1 MPMSEQY
8 EVMETVEEA
17 VEEVVDTPVDE
28 PDVDLETEPEE
39 TVEEDYSEADKS
51 FLDRFEIQFDK
62 GAKKFES
69 LEQLKEAAEM
79 GSALPRY
86 KDKVSTL
93 ENNPA
98 YKWVDKYMKESGYSD
113 PSNFVKAIEVNAK
126 TEEFVNKGMSQ
137 EDAVSAAEE
146 FVSRNASGT
155 DLKGKEIDSFLEWHN
170 GKVESGKFT
179 ESLDASNIPQTV
191 QDAYEN
197 GQSLKEAY
205 MDYILD
211 DIKVKTEQDTLKK
224 IAKNKETSA
233 GALRDGKPNNTKDM
247 TVAQVNKTLSNMS
260 TSEQGKWLD
269 ANWGV
274 VEKSGYFK

>member
-1 MPMSEQY
+1 MSEDY
-8 EVMETVEEA
+8 EVMETVETPE
-17 VEEVVDTPVDE
+17 EEVVDTPVDE
-28 PDVDLETEPEE
+28 TEEVVETETEE
-39 TVEEDYSEADKS
+39 QEEPDYSEADKS
-51 FLDRFEIQFDK
+51 FLERFEIQFDK
-62 GAKKFES
+62 GAKKFDS

-86 KDKVSTL
+86 KDKVSAL

-98 YKWVDKYMKESGYSD
+98 YKWVDKYMKDSGFSD
-113 PSNFVKAIEVNAK
+113 PSDFVKAIEVNAK

-137 EDAVSAAEE
+137 EDATAAAEE
-146 FVSRNASGT
+146 FVSRNSSGSS
-155 DLKGKEIDSFLEWHN
+155 LKGKEIDSFLEWHN

-179 ESLDASNIPQTV
+179 ESLDANNIPQSV

-211 DIKVKTEQDTLKK
+211 DIKIKTEQDTLKK

-233 GALRDGKPNNTKDM
+233 GALKDTKPNNTKDM
-247 TVAQVNKTLSNMS
+247 TVAQVNKTLSSM
-260 TSEQGKWLD
+260 TASEQSKWLD
-269 ANWGV
+269 NNWGV

>member
-1 MPMSEQY
+1 MSEDY
-8 EVMETVEEA
+8 EVMETVETAE
-17 VEEVVDTPVDE
+17 EEVEDTPVDE
-28 PDVDLETEPEE
+28 TEVDVDTETEEQEE
-39 TVEEDYSEADKS
+39 APDYTEADKS

-62 GAKKFES
+62 GAKKFET

-86 KDKVSTL
+86 KDKVSAL

-98 YKWVDKYMKESGYSD
+98 YKWVDKYMKDSGYTD
-113 PSNFVKAIEVNAK
+113 PSDFVRAIDVNAK
-126 TEEFVNKGMSQ
+126 TEEFVSKGMTE
-137 EDAVSAAEE
+137 EDAKTAAEE
-146 FVSRNASGT
+146 FVSRNDSGS
-155 DLKGKEIDSFLEWHN
+155 DLKSKEISSFLEWHN
-170 GKVESGKFT
+170 SKVESGKFN
-179 ESLDASNIPQTV
+179 ESLDADNIPQAV

-224 IAKNKETSA
+224 LAKNKETSA
-233 GALRDGKPNNTKDM
+233 GALNDTKPNNTKDM
-247 TVAQVNKTLSNMS
+247 TVAQINKTLSSM
-260 TSEQGKWLD
+260 TKGEQSKWLD
-269 ANWGV
+269 NNWGV